1 MDSDELLRQKRAKIL
16 TELVNKIKE
25 SIDKN
30 KIKGERSSKIFI
42 YSRLADYTFY
52 SEVSIRKFLT
62 GSLPKDISSFLEGL
76 IQYSKLVGIE
86 EEYIQEFAK
95 EYVLAANAII
105 VKQDSKIKT
114 KNNLIPQDLTSII
127 RPRKLTEFLDNFL
140 KEDVNISYIYGYSLS
155 GKTKSVM
162 AYISDLINRN
172 VYENIMWQE
181 LKQENQ
187 KQAVYDLILSFA
199 TDNKE
204 NVDKEIEE
212 EVCYRFS

>member
-1 MDSDELLRQKRAKIL
+1 MNSDELLRQKRAKIL

-187 KQAVYDLILSFA
+187 KQAVYGLILSFA

>member
-1 MDSDELLRQKRAKIL
+1 MNSDELLRQKRAKIL

-30 KIKGERSSKIFI
+30 KIKGEKSSKIFI